1 MAKEKEKMVT
11 ADEFRVER
19 DKLEKDRSMLNERL
33 QALNAEREKTTQQL
47 IMTAGALQT
56 VSAFINRLDPEVDLE
71 DEIDIPPDESHGP
84 GPDEEK

>member
-1 MAKEKEKMVT
+1 MAKEKTVT
-11 ADEFRVER
+11 ADEFRTER
-19 DKLEKDRSMLNERL
+19 DRLEKDRSMLNERL

-47 IMTAGALQT
+47 VMVAGALQT
-56 VSAFINRLDPEVDLE
+56 IGAFINRIDPEINLE

>member
-1 MAKEKEKMVT
+1 MAKEKTVT
-11 ADEFRVER
+11 ADEFRAER
-19 DKLEKDRSMLNERL
+19 DKLERDRSMLNERL

-47 IMTAGALQT
+47 VMVAGALQT
-56 VSAFINRLDPEVDLE
+56 IGAFINRIDPEINLE

>member
-11 ADEFRVER
+11 ADEFRIER
-19 DKLEKDRSMLNERL
+19 DKLEKDRSALNERL

-47 IMTAGALQT
+47 VMVAGALQT
-56 VSAFINRLDPEVDLE
+56 IQAFINRIDPEVDLE
-71 DEIDIPPDESHGP
+71 DEIELPPDESHGP

>member
-1 MAKEKEKMVT
+1 MAKEKTVT
-11 ADEFRVER
+11 ADEFRAER
-19 DKLEKDRSMLNERL
+19 DRLERDRSMLNERL
-33 QALNAEREKTTQQL
+33 QALNAEREKTSQQL

-56 VSAFINRLDPEVDLE
+56 VSAFINRLDPEIDLE